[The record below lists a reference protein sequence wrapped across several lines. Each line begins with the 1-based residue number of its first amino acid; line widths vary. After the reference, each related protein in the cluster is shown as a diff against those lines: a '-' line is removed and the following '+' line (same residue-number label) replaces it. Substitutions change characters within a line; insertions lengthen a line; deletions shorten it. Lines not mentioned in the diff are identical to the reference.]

1 MLYLLNNIIPVLR
14 KSSIFMYI
22 GWICLSALIVSVT
35 IMSLISDLLNPKL
48 IKSTEKNFIRK
59 SVRITIAG
67 FLLACFVS
75 LIFCR
80 SQQRESTELWT
91 VFWSITIHV
100 TITGLAI
107 LVISLSRGNESKI
120 QGPERFVSNCCHE
133 SSKNTEN
140 VVAAKLNADQVRDL
154 GSQVHSL
161 PLQYRNERNHNSTCA
176 PIDLSE
182 NKTMTNCSEDK
193 PEADTE
199 EQGQDTVSQ
208 PCCSPFC
215 FSRQIKLANRE
226 ISCESTE
233 RAVQVKSSIDVT
245 GLETAPIADDRIPF
259 SGKLL
264 DSPCQIEINIPLDL
278 LSPKENSR
286 VFEELLED
294 SQC

>member
-1 MLYLLNNIIPVLR
+1 MKVRYRALNVP
-14 KSSIFMYI
+14 
-22 GWICLSALIVSVT
+22 
-35 IMSLISDLLNPKL
+35 
-48 IKSTEKNFIRK
+48 
-59 SVRITIAG
+59 
-67 FLLACFVS
+67 
-75 LIFCR
+75 CR
-80 SQQRESTELWT
+80 T
-91 VFWSITIHV
+91 
-100 TITGLAI
+100 AAM
-107 LVISLSRGNESKI
+107 
-120 QGPERFVSNCCHE
+120 
-133 SSKNTEN
+133 NTEN

-154 GSQVHSL
+154 GSQVHSS
-161 PLQYRNERNHNSTCA
+161 PLQYGNEQNHNSTCA

-199 EQGQDTVSQ
+199 EQGQDTFSQ

-215 FSRQIKLANRE
+215 FSRQIKLASRE

-233 RAVQVKSSIDVT
+233 RAVQVKSSIDKT

-264 DSPCQIEINIPLDL
+264 DSQCQIEINIPLDL